1 MNLSRT
7 WTWRLDSFSVKI
19 CWSPHASEFF
29 LQTRTWGWFLNVEPW
44 IWGLRFPIKH
54 DVISPQLLFTHTCF
68 LKDRCPTVWH
78 HPPEWS
84 SPRGTLCPGT
94 PSERLFWF
102 RNANRLHTEFSMS
115 ILFHP
120 LPSYMVGLKRY
131 LNLNQKLTKAKIQH
145 FGIPG
150 FGGKSRIISNSAVLL
165 EGFVSTSGLLNHM
178 WSLAGFY

>member
-1 MNLSRT
+1 
-7 WTWRLDSFSVKI
+7 
-19 CWSPHASEFF
+19 
-29 LQTRTWGWFLNVEPW
+29 
-44 IWGLRFPIKH
+44 
-54 DVISPQLLFTHTCF
+54 
-68 LKDRCPTVWH
+68 
-78 HPPEWS
+78 
-84 SPRGTLCPGT
+84 
-94 PSERLFWF
+94 
-102 RNANRLHTEFSMS
+102 MS

-178 WSLAGFY
+178 